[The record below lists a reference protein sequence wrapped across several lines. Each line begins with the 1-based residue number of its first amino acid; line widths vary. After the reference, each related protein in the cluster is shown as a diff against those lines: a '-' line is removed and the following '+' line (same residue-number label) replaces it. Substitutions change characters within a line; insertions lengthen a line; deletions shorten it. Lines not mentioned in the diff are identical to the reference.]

1 MEGTIGE
8 VRFFAATFAP
18 MYWAYCMGQLVA
30 ISSNTALFS
39 ILGTTFGGDGRVT
52 FGLPDFRDAVAVGTG
67 DQFVLG
73 EIGGSAVTQM
83 TPANLPMHSHSFTGS
98 VLLHC
103 TAEPGNSD
111 TPQNTYPA
119 TFADTGEMYSTGNNG
134 SLMAAMQQ
142 NLAIGNTGNSAPF
155 STQQP
160 VLGLTAVVCMRG
172 LFPVR
177 N

>member
-8 VRFFAATFAP
+8 VRFFASTFAP
-18 MYWAYCMGQLVA
+18 QYWAYCMGQLIA

-52 FGLPDFRDAVAVGTG
+52 FGLPDFRDAFAIGAG
-67 DQFVLG
+67 DQYILG
-73 EIGGSAVTQM
+73 EMGGSTVMVIAPSNM
-83 TPANLPMHSHSFTGS
+83 PSHTHPFTGS
-98 VLLHC
+98 VSLHC
-103 TAEPGNSD
+103 TAAPGNSD

-119 TFADTGEMYSTGNNG
+119 TFADTGEMYSTVNNG
-134 SLMAAMQQ
+134 SLMAAMQ
-142 NLAIGNTGNSAPF
+142 NSLAIGNTGNSAPF

-160 VLGLTAVVCMRG
+160 ALGLTAVVCMRG